1 MAYTKNP
8 ALPRVRREAAHAVLY
23 HGWSTRKA
31 ARHFGFS
38 QGAIVQWC
46 KKAQRIEK
54 PTDTKTGTALQAE
67 RPLGAQY
74 YDLEESWR
82 GPG

>member
-1 MAYTKNP
+1 LLHQN
-8 ALPRVRREAAHAVLY
+8 AA
-23 HGWSTRKA
+23 TRNGLRFLKLSEGPLA
-31 ARHFGFS
+31 G
-38 QGAIVQWC
+38 GC